1 MESHLFNPAHLL
13 LFLFCPVFTIHVLFI
28 PFSPLSIQSSLCP
41 SRPRLLLPHKGSCF
55 FFLFHTKIR
64 EQMTLR
70 ISKKRRFFP
79 TELWRMSHV
88 VVFIFV
94 HGSLRILLNIVG
106 NVFNLVGIRPIIK
119 LILIKLIKETENS
132 HTPHLGW
139 SLIYRVIFTIRGPS
153 F

>member
-1 MESHLFNPAHLL
+1 
-13 LFLFCPVFTIHVLFI
+13 
-28 PFSPLSIQSSLCP
+28 
-41 SRPRLLLPHKGSCF
+41 
-55 FFLFHTKIR
+55 
-64 EQMTLR
+64 
-70 ISKKRRFFP
+70 
-79 TELWRMSHV
+79 MSHV

-139 SLIYRVIFTIRGPS
+139 SLIYLVIFTIRGPS